1 MGTERT
7 LEQVLAPLVA
17 DPARSAVLLDVDG
30 TLAPIVRD
38 PEDANVSEL
47 FRRLI
52 VECTA
57 SYGLVGCVSG
67 RQAAEA
73 RRIVGIGSIPYA
85 GNHGLE
91 ILLRGSSEAAVN
103 PEASGWMDQVHG
115 VIERQDRDEI
125 HDAGLRVEDK
135 GTIVGLHW
143 RGVEDEDAARALAER
158 IAGEA
163 GDEGLHLHRGRSVIE
178 IRPPVTAGKDGA
190 VRALLEGADVA
201 WALYAGD
208 DRTDLD
214 AFSGLRAL
222 VSEGRLEGAVC
233 VGVTSDEAPPGLADR
248 ADVLVDGEEGVR
260 ELLSILARAEA

>member
-7 LEQVLAPLVA
+7 LEEVLAPVIA
-17 DPARSAVLLDVDG
+17 DPGRSAVLLDVDG

-47 FRRLI
+47 FRRL
-52 VECTA
+52 VVDCTGRYA
-57 SYGLVGCVSG
+57 LVGCVSG
-67 RQAAEA
+67 RQASEA

-91 ILLRGSSEAAVN
+91 LLVRGSSEAQVN
-103 PEASGWMDQVHG
+103 PDAERWMGQVHG
-115 VIERQDRDEI
+115 VIERQDQDEI
-125 HDAGLRVEDK
+125 HRVGLRIEDK

-143 RGVEDEDAARALAER
+143 RGVEDEEEARALAER
-158 IAGEA
+158 IAGQA
-163 GDEGLHLHRGRSVIE
+163 SDEGLHLHRGRSVIE

-190 VRALLEGADVA
+190 VRALLDGAGAA

-214 AFSGLRAL
+214 AFAGLRGL
-222 VSEGRLEGAVC
+222 VSEGLLEGAVC
-233 VGVTSDEAPPGLADR
+233 VAVHSDEAPPELTER
-248 ADVLVDGEEGVR
+248 ADVTVDGEEGVR
-260 ELLSILARAEA
+260 ELLTLLARA

>member
-1 MGTERT
+1 MAVEMT
-7 LEQVLAPLVA
+7 LEEALAPVVA
-17 DPARSAVLLDVDG
+17 APGQSAILLDVDG

-38 PEDANVSEL
+38 PEDASVSEL
-47 FRRLI
+47 FRRLL
-52 VECTA
+52 VDCTE
-57 SYGLVGCVSG
+57 SYSVVGCVSG

-91 ILLRGSSEAAVN
+91 LLVRGSREAQVN
-103 PEASGWMDQVHG
+103 PDAERWMAQVHG
-115 VIERQDRDEI
+115 VIERQDPAEI

-143 RGVEDEDAARALAER
+143 RGVEDEAAARALAER
-158 IAGEA
+158 IAEEA
-163 GDEGLHLHRGRSVIE
+163 SEEGLHLHRGRSVIE

-190 VRALLEGADVA
+190 VKVLLEGSGAT

-214 AFSGLRAL
+214 AFSGLREL
-222 VSEGRLEGAVC
+222 VASGDLEGAVC
-233 VGVTSDEAPPGLADR
+233 VAVSSDEAPPELLER
-248 ADVLVDGEEGVR
+248 ADVVVDGEEGVR
-260 ELLSILARAEA
+260 ELLSLLARA